1 MVKST
6 LRIVG
11 LTRRFG
17 GVVAV
22 DNVTLS
28 IPKGEIVDLVGTNG
42 ASKTTF
48 VNLVTGFVPKTAG
61 RSTSRETTSR
71 ACLQMRSRAV
81 AGAAACRPSPR
92 RDAQRRRPARRH
104 QRPGGHQSLLGH
116 QDCPRHQAE
125 LERQREK
132 YQHQVESGR

>member
-1 MVKST
+1 MVQST

-42 ASKTTF
+42 AGKTTF

-61 RSTSRETTSR
+61 KVVFEGNDITRLPPHEI
-71 ACLQMRSRAV
+71 AV
-81 AGAAACRPSPR
+81 CRTFQIVRPSR
-92 RDAQRRRPARRH
+92 
-104 QRPGGHQSLLGH
+104 
-116 QDCPRHQAE
+116 
-125 LERQREK
+125 K
-132 YQHQVESGR
+132 